1 VADAEGHACAVTGGP
16 AGAGPLE
23 DPTASA
29 VRAASMSRTRGLTD
43 YLGIGR
49 LIWEHALGSYVMQRT
64 QKCLAAAPPGYI
76 GEYPEQR
83 DLIRAPQWVD

>member
-1 VADAEGHACAVTGGP
+1 MQECRRNSHQG
-16 AGAGPLE
+16 
-23 DPTASA
+23 
-29 VRAASMSRTRGLTD
+29 RSRPVVGLTD